1 MALPLLSHLFE
12 SGEKEKLIVLAEQA
26 LAAKESTWQDKYF
39 DLNNYYDKDD
49 LVAKVRRILA
59 KVYVNPEERDKR
71 IDNYEKLFLV
81 SHKIEDYDQLRKE
94 YKSKEEKEQF
104 WRKMEK
110 RFGEYHVKNA
120 FEVYKMERER

>member
-1 MALPLLSHLFE
+1 MQTCGSNNFVFGSGCRSAWKLPKDCPTVALPLLSHLFE
-12 SGEKEKLIVLAEQA
+12 SGEKEKLLVLAEQA

-71 IDNYEKLFLV
+71 IDNYEKLF
-81 SHKIEDYDQLRKE
+81 
-94 YKSKEEKEQF
+94 
-104 WRKMEK
+104 
-110 RFGEYHVKNA
+110 
-120 FEVYKMERER
+120 